1 MVGCE
6 VEGPLWVVS
15 GRSRGLCG
23 WSWVALGA
31 SVGGLGPILGHLWA
45 ILGRSWGLC
54 GRAWAALG
62 PLLAVLGRSW
72 GLCGRSW
79 VAFRAF
85 VGDLGPLLGPL
96 LAVLGPLGPK
106 SRSKP
111 GRESDLASGSRPKSG
126 PNPSGKAV
134 LGWDPKMHPDWGPS
148 PRPDF
153 FYGYAR

>member
-31 SVGGLGPILGHLWA
+31 SVGGLGPILGPMWA

-54 GRAWAALG
+54 GRSWAALG

-106 SRSKP
+106 S
-111 GRESDLASGSRPKSG
+111 G
-126 PNPSGKAV
+126 PNPGGKAIWQADQGRKV
-134 LGWDPKMHPDWGPS
+134 AQTRAG
-148 PRPDF
+148 RPF
-153 FYGYAR
+153 WAGNRKPIRTGARAPVPIFSMDV